1 MPGMLAAGWGRVI
14 TVASTAALRGY
25 PYVSAYAA
33 AKHGVVGFT
42 RAVALEVATRGVTV
56 NAVCPGFT
64 ETDLLRESVAHIVA
78 RTGRDETEAR
88 AALAALNPQGRF
100 ISPDDVAEA
109 VYWLCLP
116 TADAITGI
124 ALPISGGEVM

>member
-78 RTGRDETEAR
+78 RTGRGETEAR

-100 ISPDDVAEA
+100 ISPADVAEA

-116 TADAITGI
+116 ATNAITGI